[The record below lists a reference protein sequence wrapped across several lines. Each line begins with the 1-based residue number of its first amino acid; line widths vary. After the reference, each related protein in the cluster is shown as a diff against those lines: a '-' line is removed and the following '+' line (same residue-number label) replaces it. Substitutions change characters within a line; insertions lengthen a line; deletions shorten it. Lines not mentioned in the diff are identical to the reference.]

1 MPSAAAHLPSRLLP
15 VILTGA
21 ATGPRPRA
29 ARCKSAE
36 RTAIENTG
44 ITDAPASLVDGCGNG
59 LHVPGLQGA
68 QVDHLAADAV
78 PLRHLLC
85 LRERRCRAACL
96 NTGCT
101 RCSTRQPKHRQR
113 CHCTPFHS
121 PLNMPARVP
130 VLVPPH
136 QALLFAAT
144 STAGNSQETT
154 APALAGPSPRAF
166 C

>member
-1 MPSAAAHLPSRLLP
+1 MPSATAHLPVLL
-15 VILTGA
+15 TDA
-21 ATGPRPRA
+21 ATVPRPRA
-29 ARCKSAE
+29 PRHKRAG
-36 RTAIENTG
+36 RTAGRKETRG
-44 ITDAPASLVDGCGNG
+44 VRDAPASLVDGCGHG

-68 QVDHLAADAV
+68 QVNNLAADAV

-96 NTGCT
+96 NTGCS
-101 RCSTRQPKHRQR
+101 RCSIRQPKHRQR
-113 CHCTPFHS
+113 CHCTPFRS

-136 QALLFAAT
+136 QALMFAAT